1 MFEIEQDTLF
11 GEYYS
16 TKNKTDD
23 KNSKDTVKVKQLLAY
38 KPTFYLNDLNN
49 TIDFFK
55 TMKEKY
61 DNATGPIVVVVREFC
76 VLDKDVVD
84 AHIPNEFSTV
94 IEENCVACDRIPVKR
109 SRKHHS
115 DTLRP

>member
-1 MFEIEQDTLF
+1 VYF
-11 GEYYS
+11 
-16 TKNKTDD
+16 
-23 KNSKDTVKVKQLLAY
+23 
-38 KPTFYLNDLNN
+38 TFALD

-94 IEENCVACDRIPVKR
+94 IEENCVACDQCTTVYKCPPMAYNENDKIEIDPFLCIGCGSCLNVVCPTEAFTLDEER
-109 SRKHHS
+109 SK
-115 DTLRP
+115 